1 MSETDAEQFTR
12 LALAMYGQPDVDS
25 TLDQVLAFAVSAVGC
40 DHAGVMLVHSRGEI
54 ETAAAT
60 TAVVEKADQLQLE
73 FDEGPC
79 VSAIEDERNFVIV
92 DTTSDPRWPTWGPR
106 VAELGIRSVLSAEL
120 ATGETMVGALNLYAT
135 PLGFFD
141 AEDQAAAH
149 ILARHAAI
157 ALDTTRRHELL
168 HEAVDTQTKIGQ
180 ALGVLMARD
189 GLSYDQA
196 FAVLRQYSQDNN
208 VKLRVVV
215 ERLIAS
221 AGPPKD

>member
-1 MSETDAEQFTR
+1 MSETDAEQFAR
-12 LALAMYGQPDVDS
+12 LALSMYGRRDVDS

-40 DHAGVMLVHSRGEI
+40 DHAGVMLVHAGGEI

-73 FDEGPC
+73 YDEGPC
-79 VSAIEDERNFVIV
+79 VSAIEDERNFLIL
-92 DTTSDPRWPTWGPR
+92 DTMSDGRWPRWGPR
-106 VAELGIRSVLSAEL
+106 VAELGMRSVLSAEL
-120 ATGETMVGALNLYAT
+120 ATDETMVGALNLYAT
-135 PLGFFD
+135 RPGFFD
-141 AEDQAAAH
+141 AEDQAVAH

-157 ALDTTRRHELL
+157 ALEITRRHEVL
-168 HEAVDTQTKIGQ
+168 HQAVDTQTKLGQ
-180 ALGVLMARD
+180 ALGILMARN
-189 GLSYDQA
+189 GLDHDQA

-221 AGPPKD
+221 AGPLEG